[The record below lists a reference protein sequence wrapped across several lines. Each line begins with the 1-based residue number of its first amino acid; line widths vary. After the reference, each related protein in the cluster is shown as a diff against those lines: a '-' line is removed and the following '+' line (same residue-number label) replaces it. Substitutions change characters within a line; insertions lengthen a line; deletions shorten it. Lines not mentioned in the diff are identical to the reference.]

1 MHKIFSNMYS
11 KILIFFILLSCL
23 GQMAQAQQEVQ
34 FSQYVFNGLAVN
46 PAYAG
51 YRGDT
56 HLGASFR
63 KQWTSLPGAPQ
74 TGAVSIDG
82 APSWA
87 NDETVG
93 LGAQVLW
100 DKQGPQE
107 YLSFTGSYA
116 YRIRLDEEGV
126 SRLCLGIGASLSQY
140 AVKGD
145 MISVLDE
152 NDPNVP
158 VGKVSTFQPDASFG
172 VYYYNPHF
180 YAGVSVMQLFTREL
194 NNRIIIAG
202 VDKEFLTIRKT
213 KHMYFTAGGLLN
225 LSGDVKLKPS
235 IMIKDDFNG
244 PTSLD
249 FNLFALLS
257 EKLWIGGSYRTA
269 VNIWDHNNLKSGL
282 TKTNAASAMIEYF
295 ATDRLRI
302 GYAYDVMTN
311 RLSGYQGGSHEI
323 SIGFLIPNRKMKE
336 RIISPRYF

>member
-1 MHKIFSNMYS
+1 MYV
-11 KILIFFILLSCL
+11 KILFFFFLLVCL
-23 GQMAQAQQEVQ
+23 GHMAQAQQEVQ

-56 HLGASFR
+56 YLGASYR
-63 KQWTSLPGAPQ
+63 KQWTNLPGAPQ
-74 TGAVSIDG
+74 TGTVSIDG
-82 APSWA
+82 APAWA
-87 NDETVG
+87 NNESVG
-93 LGAQVLW
+93 LGGQVLW
-100 DKQGPQE
+100 DQQGPQE
-107 YLSFTGSYA
+107 FLSVTGSYA

-158 VGKVSTFQPDASFG
+158 VGKVSSFQPDASFG
-172 VYYYNPHF
+172 VYYYSPRF

-194 NNRIIIAG
+194 NNKIIVAG

-213 KHMYFTAGGLLN
+213 KHMYFTVGGVMN
-225 LSGDVKLKPS
+225 LSNEVKLKPS

-249 FNLFALLS
+249 FNVFALLS

-269 VNIWDHNNLKSGL
+269 INVWDHKNLKAGL
-282 TKTNAASAMIEYF
+282 TRTNAASAMVEYF

-302 GYAYDVMTN
+302 GYAYDLMTN

-323 SIGFLIPNRKMKE
+323 SLGFLIPNRKKNVVS
-336 RIISPRYF
+336 SPRYF